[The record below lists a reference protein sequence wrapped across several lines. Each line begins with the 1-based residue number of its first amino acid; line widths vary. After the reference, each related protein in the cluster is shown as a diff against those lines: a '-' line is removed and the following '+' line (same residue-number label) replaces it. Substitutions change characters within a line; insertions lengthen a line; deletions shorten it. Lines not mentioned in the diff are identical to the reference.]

1 MIKSFLTLL
10 LLSFMGGLASAQV
23 QQSGKKNSD
32 PSDVLNK
39 QQWER
44 IDKSVER
51 ALAWLAKDQN
61 KDGSFTTYRTGQ
73 PGVTAL
79 CLMAFMAQG
88 EKVGEGKYGD
98 VLQRAVDYI
107 VAQQKPNGLISRLGT
122 GDNSLARR
130 VPARLG
136 VTVTY
141 NHALSALAL
150 AEVYGQSAKA
160 QSKET
165 KAAIERAI
173 AATLEMQGWQNK
185 TPVKGGWRYVHRT
198 EAFQADLSVTGWQL
212 MFLRSARGTG
222 FDVPAEHI
230 EQAVGYIESCF
241 DTEHGTF
248 TYLASSDEHFTRG
261 MAGAGILALAH
272 AGKHDSKMA
281 TQAGDWI
288 LKHGFEK
295 YNGSPRHHPK
305 QNHGD
310 RYHYGL
316 LTCCQ
321 AMYQIGGR
329 HWRAFYPPTVKAIVE
344 NQLADGSWPAESD
357 LTDNKFGTRYTTA
370 LCVLSL
376 SAPNQLLPIFQ
387 R

>member
-88 EKVGEGKYGD
+88 EKVGEGKYGE
-98 VLQRAVDYI
+98 VLQRSVDYI
-107 VAQQKPNGLISRLGT
+107 VAQQKSNGLITRVGT
-122 GDNSLARR
+122 AYNSLARQ
-130 VPARLG
+130 VPARSG

-141 NHALSALAL
+141 NHALSSLAL
-150 AEVYGQSAKA
+150 AEVYGQSEIAQTKEMKA
-160 QSKET
+160 T
-165 KAAIERAI
+165 IERAI
-173 AATLEMQGWQNK
+173 AATLKMQSWQNK
-185 TPVKGGWRYVHRT
+185 TPVEGGWRYVHRT

-241 DTEHGTF
+241 QEEHGTF
-248 TYLASSDEHFTRG
+248 TYLAGSDEHFTRG

-272 AGKHDSKMA
+272 AGKHNSKMA
-281 TQAGDWI
+281 TRAGDWI
-288 LKHGFEK
+288 LKHGFEQ
-295 YNGSPRHHPK
+295 YNGLPRHHPK

-321 AMYQIGGR
+321 AMYQLGGR
-329 HWRAFYPPTVKAIVE
+329 HWRDFYPRTVKAVLD

-357 LTDNKFGTRYTTA
+357 LSDNKFGTRYTTA